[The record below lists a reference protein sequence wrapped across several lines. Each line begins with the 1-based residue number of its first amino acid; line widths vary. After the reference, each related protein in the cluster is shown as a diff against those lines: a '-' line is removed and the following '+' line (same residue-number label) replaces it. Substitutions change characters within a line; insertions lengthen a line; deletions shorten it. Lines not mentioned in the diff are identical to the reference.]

1 MEVRCAVSIFLFLED
16 SCLAHTRINSYSYCL
31 DFEIIWP
38 HRLLFDVNQ
47 LGLARLLDNDRFHGD
62 FLS

>member
-1 MEVRCAVSIFLFLED
+1 MEVRCAVSISLFLED
-16 SCLAHTRINSYSYCL
+16 SRLAHTRINSYSYSL

-47 LGLARLLDNDRFHGD
+47 LGLASLLDNDRFHGD
-62 FLS
+62 FFS